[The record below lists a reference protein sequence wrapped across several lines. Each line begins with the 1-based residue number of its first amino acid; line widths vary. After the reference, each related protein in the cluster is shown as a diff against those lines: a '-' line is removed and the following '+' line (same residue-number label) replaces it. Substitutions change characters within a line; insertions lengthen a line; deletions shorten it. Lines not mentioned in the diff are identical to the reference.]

1 MSDLDETRQRL
12 ADALEAEEASET
24 QFTPLPPDYF
34 EHSRRI
40 AREAIGALDP
50 SRAGDR
56 ERFQTAKE
64 LYDLASELSN
74 ARWSKVRRWAVAAL
88 DAGDP
93 PALPE
98 NLLDYERVFLVDA
111 LQIGRTVGG
120 EKR

>member
-12 ADALEAEEASET
+12 ADALAEEEGSET
-24 QFTPLPPDYF
+24 RFSPLPPDYF
-34 EHSRRI
+34 EHARQI
-40 AREAIGALDP
+40 AREAIAALDP

-64 LYDLASELSN
+64 LHDLASELSN

-98 NLLDYERVFLVDA
+98 NLLDYERVFLADV